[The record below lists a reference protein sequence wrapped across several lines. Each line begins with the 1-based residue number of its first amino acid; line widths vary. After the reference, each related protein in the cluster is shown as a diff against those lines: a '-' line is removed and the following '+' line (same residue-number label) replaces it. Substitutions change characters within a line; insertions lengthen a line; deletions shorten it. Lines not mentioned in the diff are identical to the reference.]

1 MAAFTWADLIAQIS
15 FRLNR
20 TDLPDVFVRQMLAE
34 RVDFYGP
41 QVLYSAEVTNNDI
54 VTNQGQQFY
63 PLPRGCQKVR
73 YVRVLQSG
81 IWIPVGEAEQYS
93 DLLFADPLQPPFVSL
108 PVSLYK
114 VLGNQIRLFPTP
126 DQNYPVELTMD
137 QTIVEPTQDTDSTN
151 FWVTDGRILLINAAC
166 AEVCREYL
174 DIELGPQGPRVQLF
188 DQNAQRALD
197 QLMIRSHEMTQ
208 PSIMRQHI

>member
-1 MAAFTWADLIAQIS
+1 
-15 FRLNR
+15 
-20 TDLPDVFVRQMLAE
+20 MLAE

-41 QVLYSAEVTNNDI
+41 QVLYSAEVVNNDI
-54 VTNQGQQFY
+54 VTKPGQQFY
-63 PLPRGCQKVR
+63 ALPRGTQKIR

-114 VLGNQIRLFPTP
+114 VLGNQLRLFPTP

-137 QTIVEPTQDTDSTN
+137 QTIVEPTQDSDSTN
-151 FWVTDGRILLINAAC
+151 FWVTEGRILLINAT
-166 AEVCREYL
+166 CREICSEYL
-174 DIELGPQGPRVQLF
+174 DIEQGPQGPRVQLYAA
-188 DQNAQRALD
+188 NEQRALE
-197 QLMIRSHEMTQ
+197 QL
-208 PSIMRQHI
+208 